1 MGRQCVQNEEKA
13 GYQAPALEKGLE
25 ILEYLTDRSHPHAAV
40 EIAKAVGRSRNEI
53 YRMLVVLERRGY
65 LERATDD
72 RYRLTNKLFELGM
85 RTPPLRNIHD
95 VALPLMHRLADS
107 AMQSCHLVVRSGTEI
122 VAIARVESPDQ
133 LGFAVRVGYRRPV
146 HLSTSGRILF
156 AFQSDEGQAQLLKAL
171 QAIAEPADL
180 NRFMADCKKA
190 RDEGYFTGASLYVDA
205 VTDIGAPVYGGEES
219 VVASLVMPFVSGRS
233 ARSTL
238 VDAIAMVRDTAG
250 EISQRLTHG

>member
-1 MGRQCVQNEEKA
+1 MQNDERT

-25 ILEYLTDRSHPHAAV
+25 ILEYLTDRSQPHAMA

-65 LERATDD
+65 LERASDD
-72 RYRLTNKLFELGM
+72 RYQLSNKLFELGM
-85 RTPPLRNIHD
+85 RTPPLRNLHD

-107 AMQSCHLVVRSGTEI
+107 AMQSCHLVVLTGTDI

-146 HLSTSGRILF
+146 HLSTSGRVLF
-156 AFQSDEGQAQLLKAL
+156 AFQSDDGRAPLLEAL
-171 QAIAEPADL
+171 RAIAEPPAL
-180 NRFMADCKKA
+180 KTFMADCAKA
-190 RDEGYFTGASLYVDA
+190 RSEGYFTGASIYVDA

-233 ARSTL
+233 ARFSL
-238 VDAIAMVRDTAG
+238 VDAIPLVRATAA